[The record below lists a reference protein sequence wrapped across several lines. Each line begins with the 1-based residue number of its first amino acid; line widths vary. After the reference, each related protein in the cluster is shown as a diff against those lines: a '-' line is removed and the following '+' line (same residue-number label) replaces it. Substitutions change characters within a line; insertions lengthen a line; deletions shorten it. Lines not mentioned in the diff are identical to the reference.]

1 MSSKKHERSGTVQ
14 EEELTNEAD
23 TICCYC
29 SCLRVTFIFLPHSVS
44 WLSSYSCA
52 TLWPPSLRLS
62 WASYDRSNNGECSYV
77 NAHFCYGLAIGH
89 YKWRY
94 NATSSVDLFHN
105 SACNHATVI
114 VPGSELVLT
123 QWEPNSRM
131 SWYFLILLV
140 LEVHLEIPHW
150 K

>member
-1 MSSKKHERSGTVQ
+1 MSSKKHERSSTVQ

-29 SCLRVTFIFLPHSVS
+29 SCLRVTFTFLLHSVS

-62 WASYDRSNNGECSYV
+62 WASYDRSNNGGCSYV
-77 NAHFCYGLAIGH
+77 NAYFCYGLAIGH

-94 NATSSVDLFHN
+94 NATSSVDPM
-105 SACNHATVI
+105 HATMQLLLFLVQNLYLL
-114 VPGSELVLT
+114 SENQILGCYGIFSS
-123 QWEPNSRM
+123 PFR
-131 SWYFLILLV
+131 LLV

-150 K
+150 